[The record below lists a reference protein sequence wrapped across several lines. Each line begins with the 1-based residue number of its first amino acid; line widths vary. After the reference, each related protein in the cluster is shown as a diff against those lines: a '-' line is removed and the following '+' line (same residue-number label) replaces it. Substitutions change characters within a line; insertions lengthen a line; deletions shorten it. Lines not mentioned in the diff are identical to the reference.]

1 MAYDPFLFFYPTNV
15 LEKMGQNQ
23 TKVRLYAS
31 PPFHKMSIPSQCG
44 YFIRH
49 LNRRMQMKT
58 KSYLLLFSLAIVLL
72 SVGFMAGSAGAASQ
86 DCFTDVTTHWAENF
100 ICWMKDNGLT
110 SGYPDGTFKPDN
122 SITRAEVAVF
132 IQKLHDFVVA
142 KDATTLADAKTY
154 ADTQDAATLAS
165 AQAYA
170 DANMT
175 GGVTINAGN
184 TLWVPNA
191 GGTQR
196 ISSLINY
203 AEFRPPTGN
212 NGTYAYVAS
221 VPVPSVLYGTGMY
234 LDGFRLCYDATDAG
248 TSLVSARIYLVDGA
262 SGGISNQFLD
272 NTVRTDN
279 LCRTYSLP
287 AATLFHADDYVF
299 IFLNVDFNGTNDFFR
314 IRSLNINLH
323 PSPTGE
329 TVLKQP
335 GEDVTPL
342 MPFTEEP

>member
-1 MAYDPFLFFYPTNV
+1 
-15 LEKMGQNQ
+15 
-23 TKVRLYAS
+23 
-31 PPFHKMSIPSQCG
+31 
-44 YFIRH
+44 
-49 LNRRMQMKT
+49 MKT
-58 KSYLLLFSLAIVLL
+58 KSYLLLSTLAVVLL
-72 SVGFMAGSAGAASQ
+72 SLGFMAGSAGAASQ

-154 ADTQDAATLAS
+154 ADTQDAATLVS
-165 AQAYA
+165 AHAYA
-170 DANMT
+170 DINMT
-175 GGVTINAGN
+175 GDVTINAGS
-184 TLWVPNA
+184 TVWVPNA

-196 ISSLINY
+196 ISSLISY

-212 NGTYAYVAS
+212 NGTYGYVAS
-221 VPVPSVLYGTGMY
+221 IPVPSVLYGTGMY
-234 LDGFRLCYDATDAG
+234 LDGFRMCYDATDPG
-248 TSLVSARIYLVDGA
+248 TTLYDAHIYLIDGS
-262 SGGISNQFLD
+262 SGGSSAQF
-272 NTVRTDN
+272 TDFTDRN
-279 LCRTYSLP
+279 DELCRTYGLP
-287 AATLFHADDYVF
+287 TPTLFHADDYVL
-299 IFLNVDFNGTNDFFR
+299 IFLNVNFAGTNDFFR